1 MAAISIVSGFAATL
15 CWLLSFMFI
24 FMYDDCPREGY
35 STISILAGLVALGF
49 TIYFIGYTF

>member
-1 MAAISIVSGFAATL
+1 MAAISIVSGLAATL

-35 STISILAGLVALGF
+35 STISILAGLFALGF